1 MTMTMRTQTLQTQQR
16 GGGLQPDPAA
26 VARRARLVLVAS
38 IGLTV
43 ALWVVP
49 FGNFVEWPLLIFST
63 FAHELG
69 HGLAAIAVGGNF
81 KAMLMHA
88 DGSGAATYTVF
99 VGRLGHATIA
109 AGGLVGPAL
118 AAAVCF
124 GCGRT
129 PRRARICLLAMGTCM
144 VLAEFL
150 VVRTLFGWIFVGLMA
165 GLFLAI
171 GLYGPEWFAQVS
183 LVFVGVQLALSVFSR
198 ADYLFTPVAA
208 TGSGTMPS
216 DVAQI
221 AEALVLPYWFWGGC
235 CGLLS
240 VLVLVLALAGY
251 LRSPNPARP
260 DVTPGRP
267 PE

>member
-1 MTMTMRTQTLQTQQR
+1 MTLPKYP
-16 GGGLQPDPAA
+16 GELEPAA
-26 VARRARLVLVAS
+26 TARRARVVLMAS

-43 ALWVVP
+43 ALWIIP
-49 FGNFVEWPLLIFST
+49 FGNLVEWPLLIFST

-81 KAMLMHA
+81 KAMLMYS
-88 DGSGAATYTVF
+88 DGSGVATYTVHA
-99 VGRLGHATIA
+99 GRLGHATIA

-129 PRRARICLLAMGTCM
+129 PRGARTCLLAMGACM
-144 VLAEFL
+144 VLAEIL
-150 VVRTLFGWIFVGLMA
+150 VVRTPFGLVFVGLMA

-171 GLYGPEWFAQVS
+171 GLYGPRWFAQVS
-183 LVFVGVQLALSVFSR
+183 LVFIGVQLALSVFSR
-198 ADYLFTPVAA
+198 ADYLFTPVAE
-208 TGSGTMPS
+208 TGSCVMPS

-221 AEALVLPYWFWGGC
+221 AEALLLPYWFWGGC
-235 CGLLS
+235 CGGFS

-251 LRSPNPARP
+251 LRSPNPARS
-260 DVTPGRP
+260 DVKRDLPAR
-267 PE
+267 